1 MQTGLCSDMSDHT
14 KTADGG
20 LTSSKILDVARAQ
33 IRRHGQAKTNIVDI
47 AKALGTSHTTIYRHF
62 RSKADVFDAIVV
74 AAMQDEEVLA
84 GDFALSGAPAS
95 ERLLGMALA
104 LHRRKLERLK
114 GDPEVYEL
122 YRRILEERPE
132 LVAAYA
138 AAMTRLL
145 VAIIEDGVAQRE
157 FVVDDV
163 AAAAEVV
170 RDAVTVYVHPAHVE
184 TAWKANLDLE
194 PSIRRMIATLVTA
207 LKSGL
212 SLRLSDT

>member
-1 MQTGLCSDMSDHT
+1 MSDDT
-14 KTADGG
+14 KAADGG

-47 AKALGTSHTTIYRHF
+47 ARALGTSHTTIYRHF

-74 AAMQDEEVLA
+74 AAMQDEEALA
-84 GDFALSGAPAS
+84 DTFVESRAPAP

-114 GDPEVYEL
+114 GDLEVYEL

-132 LVAAYA
+132 LVTAYA

-145 VAIIEDGVAQRE
+145 VAIIEDGVTQRE

-184 TAWKANLDLE
+184 ASWKANLDLE

-212 SLRLSDT
+212 SLRLPET